1 MPLTCRTKVL
11 LVKKSADVH
20 TSCGVGDAVGGSV
33 DKIRF
38 LRTELVLLDHSGR
51 PVLLLY
57 TYLLSCEFANAR
69 ASESHDSRDRLSW
82 YHVSL

>member
-1 MPLTCRTKVL
+1 LTCRTKVL
-11 LVKKSADVH
+11 LEKKSADVH

-51 PVLLLY
+51 PVLLSY

-69 ASESHDSRDRLSW
+69 AR
-82 YHVSL
+82 VSYMIAETD